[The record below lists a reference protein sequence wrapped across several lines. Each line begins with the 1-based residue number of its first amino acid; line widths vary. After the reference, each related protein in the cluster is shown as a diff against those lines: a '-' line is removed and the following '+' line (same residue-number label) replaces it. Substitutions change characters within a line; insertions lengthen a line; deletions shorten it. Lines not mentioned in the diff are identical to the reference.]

1 MRASR
6 LVSIVLS
13 LQARGPWTADEL
25 AAQFGVTPRTIHRD
39 VEALR
44 EAGVPITGER
54 GPAGGYRLPGG
65 YRTRLTGLSPEEAQ
79 ALFAAAPVDEL
90 GLGGFLADAQL
101 KVLAALP
108 PDLRER
114 ADRAAHLLH
123 VDRDDW
129 FRESEPVPTLP
140 TLTTALWEGRRLRLT
155 VRGTGREVEPWGLVR
170 KGRAWYLMTGTAR
183 GPRTFRVSRIE
194 AAETLDEPA
203 IRPNDFDLPRA
214 WAEFSAAFEA
224 TMPLVAVRVRVQPH
238 AMAELRRRADLRQRD
253 ELPTSIAEPTDL
265 DVQFE
270 TLEIAFWA
278 LRAMG
283 ADAVALGPP
292 ELVSQLR
299 AFAGAAAAAYGAAP
313 EPR

>member
-25 AAQFGVTPRTIHRD
+25 AAQFGVSARTIHRD
-39 VEALR
+39 VDALR
-44 EAGVPITGER
+44 AAGVPITGER

-101 KVLAALP
+101 KLLAALP

-114 ADRAAHLLH
+114 ADRAAHLVY

-129 FRESEPVPTLP
+129 FRESEQAPALP
-140 TLTTALWEGRRLRLT
+140 ALTAALWDGRRARLS
-155 VRGTGREVEPWGLVR
+155 VRGATRDVDPWGLVR
-170 KGRAWYLMTGTAR
+170 KGSGWYLMSGTDR
-183 GPRTFRVSRIE
+183 GPRTFRVSRIDRAE
-194 AAETLDEPA
+194 ALDAPA
-203 IRPNDFDLPRA
+203 IRPDGFDLPRA

-224 TMPLVAVRVRVQPH
+224 SMPLVAVRVRVQPGG
-238 AMAELRRRADLRQRD
+238 MAELRLRADARRRAA
-253 ELPTSIAEPTDL
+253 LPRAVSEPTDL
-265 DVQFE
+265 EVHFE
-270 TLEIAFWA
+270 TLEIAYWE

-283 ADAVALGPP
+283 ADAVALAPP
-292 ELVSQLR
+292 ELVERLT
-299 AFAGAAAAAYGAAP
+299 AFAAAAAAAYGGRAA
-313 EPR
+313 